1 MNCMKKTKTT
11 EEVSSGQAAM
21 VRLEAQMPP
30 NRSGNRGNWACDLK
44 K

>member
-1 MNCMKKTKTT
+1 MKKAKTT
-11 EEVSSGQAAM
+11 EEVSSEQAAM

-30 NRSGNRGNWACDLK
+30 NRSGNRGNRARELK